1 MRSAVEFKTMGA
13 MSCGEISAKL
23 FKHAPEVIYEKNAD
37 TFNNIAETADVAREV
52 THSLP
57 LLAETWKNQ
66 RTTINHVTND
76 LALTNSK
83 DTSYMNRKLN

>member
-1 MRSAVEFKTMGA
+1 MRSAVEFKTMDA

-23 FKHAPEVIYEKNAD
+23 FKHVPEVIYEKNAD

-66 RTTINHVTND
+66 RNTINHVTNN
-76 LALTNSK
+76 LALTNNK
-83 DTSYMNRKLN
+83 DTSYMNRK

>member
-1 MRSAVEFKTMGA
+1 MRSAVEFKTLDA

-23 FKHAPEVIYEKNAD
+23 FKHVPEVIYEKNAD

-66 RTTINHVTND
+66 RTTINHVTNN
-76 LALTNSK
+76 LALTKNK
-83 DTSYMNRKLN
+83 DTSYMNRK

>member
-1 MRSAVEFKTMGA
+1 MRSAVEFKTLDA

-23 FKHAPEVIYEKNAD
+23 FKHVPEVIYEKNVD

-66 RTTINHVTND
+66 RTTINHVTNN
-76 LALTNSK
+76 LALTNNK
-83 DTSYMNRKLN
+83 DTSYMNRK

>member
-1 MRSAVEFKTMGA
+1 MRSAVEFKTMDA

-23 FKHAPEVIYEKNAD
+23 FKHVPEVIYEKNAD
-37 TFNNIAETADVAREV
+37 TFNNIAETIDVAREV

-66 RTTINHVTND
+66 RTTINHMTNN
-76 LALTNSK
+76 LALTKNK
-83 DTSYMNRKLN
+83 DTSYMNRK

>member
-23 FKHAPEVIYEKNAD
+23 FKHVPEVIYEKNAD

-52 THSLP
+52 TRSLP

>member
-23 FKHAPEVIYEKNAD
+23 FKHVPEVIYEENAD

-52 THSLP
+52 TRSLP

-66 RTTINHVTND
+66 RTTINHVTNN
-76 LALTNSK
+76 LALTNNK
-83 DTSYMNRKLN
+83 DTSYMNRK